1 MRLVGATHFVDIN
14 GPNICRVLGERQ
26 VLLLVDKIS
35 TDVLRA
41 DAEPDLAFERIKKS
55 RAPIGRLI
63 MDQSVM
69 SGIGNIYR
77 TEILW

>member
-1 MRLVGATHFVDIN
+1 MRLVGATHFVDII